1 MRHGVPVQSA
11 ERGRAVTDLSFRDPV
26 FLLLALPALAAALY
40 AWRGGRARGAA
51 ISLPAALPP
60 KPTPRA
66 RAVLLLPVLLRFAAM
81 LLLIVALARPQK
93 ITRGQL
99 PPAQG
104 IDILLTIDTSLS
116 MAATDFNPNRLGAA
130 KAAALEFVSRRKNDR
145 IGVVV
150 FGGTAMLACPLTLDY
165 EAVTEFV
172 EAIDFNMTRV
182 DGTAI
187 GDAIVTSV
195 NHIKDS
201 KAKSKVVILL
211 TDGRS
216 NSGMITDPAAG
227 ARAAAVYDIKVYTIG
242 TAGRGPAQIPTGD
255 PTMPV
260 VTIDEDLDEPTLLE
274 IARLTGGEFFR
285 ARNQLELQRVY
296 SQIDAMEKT
305 EFQARSLSS
314 YHDAHMPLLAAGAL
328 LLALCFVLEKTW
340 LRRLP

>member
-1 MRHGVPVQSA
+1 M
-11 ERGRAVTDLSFRDPV
+11 TDISFRDPV
-26 FLLLALPALAAALY
+26 FLLLALPALAAVLY

-51 ISLPAALPP
+51 ISLPAALPTR
-60 KPTPRA
+60 PTPRA
-66 RAVLLLPVLLRFAAM
+66 RAVLLLPVLLRFM
-81 LLLIVALARPQK
+81 SILLLIVALARPQK
-93 ITRGQL
+93 IARGNL

-116 MAATDFNPNRLGAA
+116 MAATDFTPNRLAAA
-130 KAAALEFVSRRKNDR
+130 KTVALEFVSRRKNDR

-165 EAVTEFV
+165 TAVTEFV

-187 GDAIVTSV
+187 GDAIVASV

-201 KAKSKVVILL
+201 RAKSKVVILI

-227 ARAAAVYDIKVYTIG
+227 ARVAAVYGIKIYTIG
-242 TAGRGPAQIPTGD
+242 TAGKGPAQIPTGD

-260 VTIDEDLDEPTLLE
+260 VTIDEDLDEPTMLE

-285 ARNQLELQRVY
+285 AKNHLELQRIY
-296 SQIDAMEKT
+296 AQIDAMERT
-305 EFQARSLSS
+305 EFQAHSLSS
-314 YHDAHMPLLAAGAL
+314 YHDAHMPFLAAGAL
-328 LLALCFVLEKTW
+328 LLALCFVMEKTW

>member
-1 MRHGVPVQSA
+1 MTG
-11 ERGRAVTDLSFRDPV
+11 LSFRDPL
-26 FLLLALPALAAALY
+26 FLLLAPPALAAALY
-40 AWRGGRARGAA
+40 AWRGSRARGAA
-51 ISLPAALPP
+51 ISLPAPLPAGT
-60 KPTPRA
+60 TPRA
-66 RAVLLLPVLLRFAAM
+66 RAVLLLPVLLRLAA
-81 LLLIVALARPQK
+81 LLLLVLALARPQK
-93 ITRGQL
+93 VTRGVL

-116 MAATDFNPNRLGAA
+116 MAATDFSPNRLGAA
-130 KAAALEFVSRRKNDR
+130 KKAALDFVSRRANDR

-172 EAIDFNMTRV
+172 EAIDFDMTRV

-227 ARAAAVYDIKVYTIG
+227 ARAAAAYGIKVYTIG
-242 TAGRGPAQIPTGD
+242 TAGKGPAQIPTGD
-255 PTMPV
+255 PAMPV
-260 VTIDEDLDEPTLLE
+260 VAIEEDLDEPTLLE
-274 IARLTGGEFFR
+274 VARLTGADFFR
-285 ARNQLELQRVY
+285 AKDQAELQRIY
-296 SQIDAMEKT
+296 SQIDSMEKT

-314 YHDAHMPLLAAGAL
+314 YHDAHMTPLAAGAL
-328 LLALCFVLEKTW
+328 VLVLCFVLEKTW

>member
-1 MRHGVPVQSA
+1 
-11 ERGRAVTDLSFRDPV
+11 
-26 FLLLALPALAAALY
+26 
-40 AWRGGRARGAA
+40 
-51 ISLPAALPP
+51 
-60 KPTPRA
+60 
-66 RAVLLLPVLLRFAAM
+66 
-81 LLLIVALARPQK
+81 VALARPQR
-93 ITRGQL
+93 ITRGKL

-116 MAATDFNPNRLGAA
+116 MAATDFSPNRLGAA
-130 KAAALEFVSRRKNDR
+130 RSAALEFVSRRKNDR

-165 EAVTEFV
+165 AAVTEFI

-227 ARAAAVYDIKVYTIG
+227 ARAAAAYGIKVYTIG

-255 PTMPV
+255 PAMPV

-285 ARNQLELQRVY
+285 ARNLMELQRVY